1 MQELYS
7 AATAPFKDSAF
18 LNLPNTRFYEW
29 CHKQYG
35 LNRGVLNTIDN
46 WFYDYGIINVMSRRI
61 YMLAFLDYVKEA
73 GLRSNGQKFIKFGHG
88 GLSEKL
94 KEFLELHDA
103 HAYSI

>member
-1 MQELYS
+1 MQERYLADGS
-7 AATAPFKDSAF
+7 PFKKSAF

-46 WFYDYGIINVMSRRI
+46 WFYDYGIVNVLSRRI
-61 YMLAFLDYVKEA
+61 YTLAFLDYVKEA
-73 GLRSNGQKFIKFGHG
+73 GLQRNGQKFVKFGHG

-94 KEFLELHDA
+94 KEFLQLHDN